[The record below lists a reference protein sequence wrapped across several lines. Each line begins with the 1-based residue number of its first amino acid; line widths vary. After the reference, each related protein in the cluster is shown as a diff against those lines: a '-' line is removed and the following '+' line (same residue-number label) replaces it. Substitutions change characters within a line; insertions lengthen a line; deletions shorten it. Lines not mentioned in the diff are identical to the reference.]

1 MVTILTKDPFELVE
15 NIGDLTFEHV
25 KRHLSISEEHG
36 GVIEE
41 VQRKPEDEYRNLA
54 DVKEN
59 NNRLESFEKV
69 EDNNED
75 VCRDG
80 DREKTENKEWLLQLE
95 KDAGEAVARAA
106 EAVSDLVT
114 DRRPVQETILVIAEA
129 SAAVLALAESLGEE
143 AVEAEL
149 VQRRILSL
157 HQLAILSTSK
167 APIDNDDREQENR
180 LHPHQHS
187 EGSPCTRSSKAVC
200 GKKKRQGGKE
210 ELRKRQE
217 EHLRRSLVVD
227 DPL

>member
-15 NIGDLTFEHV
+15 DIGDLTFEHV

-41 VQRKPEDEYRNLA
+41 VQRKPEDESRNLA
-54 DVKEN
+54 DVKAN

-75 VCRDG
+75 VCRDR

-143 AVEAEL
+143 AEEAEL
-149 VQRRILSL
+149 VQKRILSL
-157 HQLAILSTSK
+157 HQLALLSANK
-167 APIDNDDREQENR
+167 ALEDNDEREQENR

-187 EGSPCTRSSKAVC
+187 GGSPCTRSSKAVP
-200 GKKKRQGGKE
+200 GKKRRQVGKE

>member
-15 NIGDLTFEHV
+15 DIGDLTFEHV

-41 VQRKPEDEYRNLA
+41 VQRKPEDESRNLA
-54 DVKEN
+54 DVKAN

-75 VCRDG
+75 VCRDRDG
-80 DREKTENKEWLLQLE
+80 EKTEEWLLQLE

-114 DRRPVQETILVIAEA
+114 HRRPVQETILVIAEA

-157 HQLAILSTSK
+157 HQIAILSTSK
-167 APIDNDDREQENR
+167 APIDNDGREEENR
-180 LHPHQHS
+180 LHPHQHQPLLRQFAIRKS
-187 EGSPCTRSSKAVC
+187 ARLEKRS
-200 GKKKRQGGKE
+200 
-210 ELRKRQE
+210 
-217 EHLRRSLVVD
+217 
-227 DPL
+227 

>member
-15 NIGDLTFEHV
+15 DIGDLTFEHV

-106 EAVSDLVT
+106 EAVS
-114 DRRPVQETILVIAEA
+114 
-129 SAAVLALAESLGEE
+129 GEIE
-143 AVEAEL
+143 GKWTPCGTTMSSIP
-149 VQRRILSL
+149 RIL
-157 HQLAILSTSK
+157 
-167 APIDNDDREQENR
+167 
-180 LHPHQHS
+180 
-187 EGSPCTRSSKAVC
+187 
-200 GKKKRQGGKE
+200 
-210 ELRKRQE
+210 
-217 EHLRRSLVVD
+217 
-227 DPL
+227 

>member
-15 NIGDLTFEHV
+15 DIGDLTFEHV

-41 VQRKPEDEYRNLA
+41 VQRKPEDESRNLA
-54 DVKEN
+54 DVKAN

-75 VCRDG
+75 VCRDRDG
-80 DREKTENKEWLLQLE
+80 EKTEEWLLQLE

-114 DRRPVQETILVIAEA
+114 HRRPVQETILVIAEA

-157 HQLAILSTSK
+157 HQIAILSTSK
-167 APIDNDDREQENR
+167 V
-180 LHPHQHS
+180 L
-187 EGSPCTRSSKAVC
+187 
-200 GKKKRQGGKE
+200 
-210 ELRKRQE
+210 
-217 EHLRRSLVVD
+217 
-227 DPL
+227 

>member
-15 NIGDLTFEHV
+15 DIGDLTFEHV

-75 VCRDG
+75 VCRDR

-114 DRRPVQETILVIAEA
+114 DCRPVQETILVIAE
-129 SAAVLALAESLGEE
+129 S
-143 AVEAEL
+143 EL

-157 HQLAILSTSK
+157 HQIAILSTSK
-167 APIDNDDREQENR
+167 APIDNDGREEENR

-187 EGSPCTRSSKAVC
+187 EGLPCTRSSKAVRD
-200 GKKKRQGGKE
+200 KKKRQVGKE